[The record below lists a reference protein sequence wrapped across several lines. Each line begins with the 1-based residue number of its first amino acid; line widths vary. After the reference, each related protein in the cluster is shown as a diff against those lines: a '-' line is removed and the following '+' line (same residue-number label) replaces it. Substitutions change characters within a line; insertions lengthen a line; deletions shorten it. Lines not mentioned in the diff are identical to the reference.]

1 MQPKSIN
8 IMGFRGCPLRTSVLK
23 RTQRCCT
30 FISTRARDQAAVQS
44 PRVTRRKALAASTVV
59 VCGAGGDGGAA
70 VAMSPPKAG
79 SGSGEAWREGRRWE
93 WSGHSVRWSVL
104 GEDKPG
110 TPLLLVH
117 GFGASLEHWRYNA
130 PELAEDR
137 PVFVID
143 LLGFGFSDKPTVPNG
158 FKCWGG
164 HVWARQ
170 LSSFVDQVIKKP
182 VVLVGNSLGGYS
194 ALLAASATS
203 ASVAG
208 LVLVNSAGPMVEEGK
223 QDDPFW
229 ALADDLDSLDAV
241 EGNKEGKFALSEL
254 LKRIPAYLGFLF
266 LRTERRVLATLSQVG
281 MGHASACR

>member
-1 MQPKSIN
+1 M
-8 IMGFRGCPLRTSVLK
+8 
-23 RTQRCCT
+23 
-30 FISTRARDQAAVQS
+30 
-44 PRVTRRKALAASTVV
+44 
-59 VCGAGGDGGAA
+59 
-70 VAMSPPKAG
+70 
-79 SGSGEAWREGRRWE
+79 
-93 WSGHSVRWSVL
+93 
-104 GEDKPG
+104 
-110 TPLLLVH
+110 
-117 GFGASLEHWRYNA
+117 
-130 PELAEDR
+130 
-137 PVFVID
+137 
-143 LLGFGFSDKPTVPNG
+143 
-158 FKCWGG
+158 
-164 HVWARQ
+164 
-170 LSSFVDQVIKKP
+170 
-182 VVLVGNSLGGYS
+182 GGYS